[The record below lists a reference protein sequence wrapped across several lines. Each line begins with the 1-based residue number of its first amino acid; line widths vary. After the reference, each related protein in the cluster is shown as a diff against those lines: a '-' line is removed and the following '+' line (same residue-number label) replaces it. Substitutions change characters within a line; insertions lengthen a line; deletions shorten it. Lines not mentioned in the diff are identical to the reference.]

1 MTGDADVY
9 DLVVIGGGSAGLT
22 IGKYGPVLG
31 ARVAVV
37 EAERLGG
44 DCTWYG
50 CVPSKALL
58 ASANAWAFMNDAE
71 RFGLPPR
78 AQREPREPLDL
89 ARVME
94 RIRRLQT
101 QIYEQSDSPEQLRAG
116 GCDVIEGR
124 GRFVGPDA
132 LEVEGR
138 VIRSRYFCVATGSRP
153 VLPPIDGIDTCDC
166 LTNQTIFQVQS
177 LPPRLLVIGGGAI
190 GLELGQAF
198 ARLGSRA
205 TMVEMAA
212 QLVPNEDPELAAMLR
227 AQLEAEGIVA
237 HTQCTAARVFQ
248 EGGLTRLS
256 LRGDCGIAEIE
267 AEALLVAAG
276 RVPNLE
282 GLGLETAGVQFDPA
296 RGIRVDKTLRTSNP
310 RIYACGDVL
319 GQYPFTHVAA
329 YEAGLVLRN
338 ALFPYHEN
346 VDYRFAPWATFTEP
360 ALARVGMTE
369 AQARE
374 KHGDA
379 VHVYR
384 HPFPRVD
391 RALLDGKAAG
401 LVKLITAGRRE
412 RIVGAHILGP
422 SAGELIHEVVI
433 AMQAGM
439 SAPDLAQTMFVYPT
453 LSEGVRYAALEPYE
467 RNLRAGRLPWL
478 LRRYRGMEALPRRLR
493 RARRPGD

>member
-1 MTGDADVY
+1 MSQAGTDIY

-22 IGKYGPVLG
+22 IGKYGPALG
-31 ARVAVV
+31 ARVAIV

-58 ASANAWAFMNDAE
+58 ASASAWALMNDAE
-71 RFGLPPR
+71 RFGLPARNPD
-78 AQREPREPLDL
+78 EPVDL

-94 RIRRLQT
+94 RIRRLQM
-101 QIYEQSDSPEQLRAG
+101 QIYEESDSPEKLRAG

-132 LEVEGR
+132 LEVDGR
-138 VIRSRYFCVATGSRP
+138 IIRSRYFCVATGSRP
-153 VLPPIDGIDTCDC
+153 SLPPIDGIDACDC
-166 LTNQTIFQVQS
+166 LTNQTVFQLQS
-177 LPPRLLVIGGGAI
+177 LPLRLLVIGGGPI

-198 ARLGSRA
+198 ARLGSRV
-205 TMVEMAA
+205 TIVEMAS
-212 QLVPNEDPELAAMLR
+212 QLAPNEDPELAAMLR
-227 AQLEAEGIVA
+227 AQLEAEGITV
-237 HTQCTAARVFQ
+237 HTQCTAARVVQ
-248 EGGLTRLS
+248 EDGVTRLS
-256 LRGDCGIAEIE
+256 LRGDHGTAEIE

-276 RVPNLE
+276 RVPNLD
-282 GLGLETAGVQFDPA
+282 GLGLEAAGVQFDPV
-296 RGIRVDKTLRTSNP
+296 RGIRVGKTLRTTNP
-310 RIYACGDVL
+310 RIYAGGDVL
-319 GQYPFTHVAA
+319 GRYPFTHTAA
-329 YEAGLVLRN
+329 YEAGLVMRN

-374 KHGDA
+374 QHGDA

-391 RALLDGKAAG
+391 RALLDEKATG

-422 SAGELIHEVVI
+422 SAGELVHEVVM
-433 AMQAGM
+433 AMHAGM
-439 SAPDLAQTMFVYPT
+439 SAADLAHIIFVYPT

-467 RNLRAGRLPWL
+467 RNLREGRLPWL
-478 LRRYRGMEALPRRLR
+478 LRRYRGMQALPRRLR
-493 RARRPGD
+493 RARASGN